1 MPKILVVDDSAPM
14 RASMRTMLEAIGHE
28 VVEASDGSEG
38 LKRLQENTDCKLAF
52 VDVNMPVMDGLTMI
66 QTVIVNEYAYY
77 PDIPFVVLTT
87 EDNPSAISMAK
98 VAGVKGWCIKP
109 VKQDVVEKL
118 ISHILP
124 KEG

>member
-1 MPKILVVDDSAPM
+1 MPKILIVDDSAPM

-28 VVEASDGSEG
+28 VIEAGDGSEG
-38 LKRLQENTDCKLAF
+38 LRKLKQSTDCELAF

-66 QTVIVNEYAYY
+66 QTVIVNEYGSY

-87 EDNPSAISMAK
+87 EDNPQAISIAK

-109 VKQDVVEKL
+109 IKQDVVEKL
-118 ISHILP
+118 VSHILS
-124 KEG
+124 KQK

>member
-28 VVEASDGSEG
+28 VIEAGDGSEG
-38 LKRLQENTDCKLAF
+38 LRKLKANTDCVMAF

-66 QTVIVNEYAYY
+66 QTVIVNEYGSY
-77 PDIPFVVLTT
+77 PDIPFIVLTT
-87 EDNPSAISMAK
+87 EDNPQAISMAK

-109 VKQDVVEKL
+109 VKNDVVEKL
-118 ISHILP
+118 VSHIISQA
-124 KEG
+124 K